1 MTKDQEKAW
10 KKSEKENQAERKKL
24 FEETRAELVKLLKEA
39 RDEIVLVLAGAPTEY
54 QQWHLT
60 ELQKEIDRVLSELGR
75 DAGQVMSGAAG
86 QAWEGGIRAIDSP
99 AQATGID
106 LALPHLDTAQLM
118 AMRTFMVDRIDDIAA
133 AAAAKIRSELGMV
146 MIGNRSIH
154 DTIGRVTEILG
165 EPSRARA
172 TTIVRTEL
180 GRAWAVA
187 SHERAQQAAEEGTP
201 MDKIWRRSGKI
212 HSRFSHD
219 LMDGKRLPLNEPFVF
234 SDAKLGEVKLMHP
247 HDPKGP
253 AAHTINCGCIALY
266 RRHGIGGTLP
276 DERHFTQEELNAN
289 PLKYHLDEIRRNR
302 GKAK

>member
-10 KKSEKENQAERKKL
+10 KKSEKESQAERKKL

-39 RDEIVLVLAGAPTEY
+39 RDEIILVLAGAPTEY

-75 DAGQVMSGAAG
+75 ASGQVMSGAAG
-86 QAWEGGIRAIDSP
+86 QAWEGGILALDSP
-99 AQATGID
+99 AQAAGID

-118 AMRTFMVDRIDDIAA
+118 AMRTFMVDRIADIAV

-146 MIGNRSIH
+146 MIGNRSVH
-154 DTIGRVTEILG
+154 ESIGRVTEILG
-165 EPSRARA
+165 EPSRSRA

-187 SHERAQQAAEEGTP
+187 SHERALQAVEGGTP

-219 LMDGKRLPLNEPFVF
+219 LMDGKRRPVDEPFVF
-234 SDAKLGEVKLMHP
+234 AGDVKLMHP

-253 AAHTINCGCIALY
+253 AKETINCGCIALY
-266 RRHGIGGTLP
+266 RPRGIASTLP
-276 DERHFTQEELNAN
+276 DERYFTQEELNAN